1 MMRFMARSII
11 KVRGRVGVKL
21 RVSVRF
27 RLLFGITVIAKVRI
41 ISIRIRVRFSY
52 MVGFVLCFSLF

>member
-41 ISIRIRVRFSY
+41 SIRIRIRFSY
-52 MVGFVLCFSLF
+52 MVGLVLCFSLF